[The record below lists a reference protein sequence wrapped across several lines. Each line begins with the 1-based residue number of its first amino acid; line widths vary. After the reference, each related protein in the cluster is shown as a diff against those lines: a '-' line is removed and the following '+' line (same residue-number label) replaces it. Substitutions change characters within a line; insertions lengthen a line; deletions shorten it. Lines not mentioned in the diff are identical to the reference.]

1 MQQKRLYRSKT
12 NRIFAGVC
20 GGVGEFFDI
29 DPTVIRLV
37 WLLVVIFTG
46 VFPGVIAYII
56 AVLVVPEER
65 VRVHE
70 HGQEP
75 VGSNE

>member
-1 MQQKRLYRSKT
+1 MEHKRLYRSRS

-29 DPTVIRLV
+29 DPTIIRLV

-46 VFPGVIAYII
+46 VFPGLVAYII
-56 AVLVVPEER
+56 AVLVVPEHR
-65 VRVHE
+65 PRVHE
-70 HGQEP
+70 HGNRDE
-75 VGSNE
+75 E